1 MIGKIWNFTLS
12 KSYRKI
18 YDVIVITLKDKE
30 QYIYLFTCIIVF
42 LFSCHIALKITF
54 LPQKIQL
61 MTEYL
66 EKKNIMDKRKR
77 DIDEQSKKIKG
88 LAPID
93 TMIKE
98 VLNTNKKKEL
108 EWVSQFKTF
117 SSLKGHESKLLLENY
132 ISENFY
138 QCIDTSKISGY
149 EEKTY
154 QLAQPIFL
162 NEEELDNLLLKVQII
177 SKEFPA
183 ILIRSIDWEKKKID
197 DEEKY
202 EVNFSF
208 VIRKKI

>member
-1 MIGKIWNFTLS
+1 MISKIWNFTLN

-18 YDVIVITLKDKE
+18 YEQLVAIFKDKE
-30 QYIYLFTCIIVF
+30 QYIYLFSCALIF
-42 LFSCHIALKITF
+42 LLSCHIVLKIIY
-54 LPQKIQL
+54 LPQKIEII
-61 MTEYL
+61 TEYL
-66 EKKNIMDKRKR
+66 EKKMIMDERKKE
-77 DIDEQSKKIKG
+77 IEEQSKKIKG
-88 LAPID
+88 LSPID

-98 VLNTNKKKEL
+98 VLNTKKKKEL

-117 SSLKGHESKLLLENY
+117 SSLKGHESKLLIENN

-138 QCIDTSKISGY
+138 KCIDTSKISGY